1 MSDSN
6 APDRLDVTDVDC
18 RHKHG
23 MILSRWNALGA
34 GESFLL
40 VNGHDP
46 LPLYYQFTSQF
57 KGEFDWVYEER
68 GPKSYAIR
76 ITRLAEGAQP
86 SPDTAAVVAE
96 GRPSCVST
104 GTPAAPVPAPAYASA
119 ESPSGSPH
127 ASLAAAATGSP
138 LRSPLDALP
147 RPPTPEGIDVDARGL
162 LPPEP
167 MQRIM
172 EALAELPAGLECRAL
187 TDRRPVH
194 LLPMLV
200 ARGFACA
207 SEERP
212 DGSWINFIRRA

>member
-6 APDRLDVTDVDC
+6 SPDRLDVTDVDC

-23 MILSRWNALGA
+23 LILSRWAELPPGA
-34 GESFLL
+34 SFLL

-76 ITRLAEGAQP
+76 ITRLAEGAEP
-86 SPDTAAVVAE
+86 SPGTAAVVAA
-96 GRPSCVST
+96 GRSSCSPVPGS
-104 GTPAAPVPAPAYASA
+104 AEAPVPASSTSSTSSASGA
-119 ESPSGSPH
+119 GPKATPSTPFDNV
-127 ASLAAAATGSP
+127 A
-138 LRSPLDALP
+138 

-162 LPPEP
+162 MPPEP

-172 EALAELPAGLECRAL
+172 QALAELPEGLECRAL

>member
-6 APDRLDVTDVDC
+6 TPDRLDVTDVDC

-23 MILSRWNALGA
+23 LILSRWAELPPGA
-34 GESFLL
+34 SFLL

-76 ITRLAEGAQP
+76 ITRLAEGVEP
-86 SPDTAAVVAE
+86 SPGTAAVVAA
-96 GRPSCVST
+96 GRSSCSPVQGS
-104 GTPAAPVPAPAYASA
+104 AEAPVPAFGAGVS
-119 ESPSGSPH
+119 SGSGSEAKFKTPFDNV
-127 ASLAAAATGSP
+127 ARAA
-138 LRSPLDALP
+138 
-147 RPPTPEGIDVDARGL
+147 TPEGIDVDARGL
-162 LPPEP
+162 MPPEP

-172 EALAELPAGLECRAL
+172 EALAELPEGLECRAL

-200 ARGFACA
+200 ARGFVCA